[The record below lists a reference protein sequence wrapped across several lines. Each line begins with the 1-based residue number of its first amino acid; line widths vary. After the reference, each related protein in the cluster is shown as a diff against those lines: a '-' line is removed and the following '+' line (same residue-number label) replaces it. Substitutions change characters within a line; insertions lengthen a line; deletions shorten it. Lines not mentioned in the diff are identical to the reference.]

1 MNHRGC
7 HAFSLDFY
15 DSTIWVV
22 KLNLVLNLIRYDPG
36 KKFSYLALLKIV
48 FPGEFNVYEDR
59 TVSGVHGY

>member
-1 MNHRGC
+1 M
-7 HAFSLDFY
+7 
-15 DSTIWVV
+15 V